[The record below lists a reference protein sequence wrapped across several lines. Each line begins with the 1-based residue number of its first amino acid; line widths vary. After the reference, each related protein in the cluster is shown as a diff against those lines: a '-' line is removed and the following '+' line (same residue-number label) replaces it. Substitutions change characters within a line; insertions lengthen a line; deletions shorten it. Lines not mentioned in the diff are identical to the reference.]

1 MSTKSPKEL
10 KSIKRELPLI
20 PMRNIV
26 TFPQAFHTF
35 AIGRQRSKAAI
46 DETVNTDGLA
56 VFVAQKRQEIDDPT
70 PQDLFTVGT
79 IARIRRVVKLDGEYN
94 VSAEGIARI
103 VVTNYLQEDPY
114 FQAEFSEIDEAYE
127 KNDAVEA
134 LIRNIHIQLRR
145 YTELGGALSLE
156 ASISILSYDNPHRLV
171 DTIASGIEFKLRD
184 KQDLLE
190 MVPLEDRLKHI
201 SELLE
206 REIKVLELGQKI
218 ASDTQQRV
226 GKMTREAFLRE
237 QMKTIEKELGE
248 ADEEKEINELKT
260 KIKAAKMPAEVHEKA
275 MKELARLAKMS
286 SYNPEAAYIRTYL
299 DWLVDMPWS
308 VKDDSQVDIKEAA
321 HILDTDHYGLRKI
334 KERIL
339 EYLSVLKLQDGKMK
353 GPIICFVGP
362 PGVGKTSLGK
372 SIARSLGRK
381 FVRISL
387 GGVRDE
393 AEIRGHRR
401 TYVGALPGRIVQGI
415 KQVGTRNPV
424 FMLDEIDKVG
434 MDFRGDPS
442 SALLEALDPEQNNSF
457 SDHYLEVP
465 YDLSEVMFI
474 TTANVLDTIPPALR
488 DRLEIISFPGYTEV
502 EKFHIARNYLIP
514 KQLEAHGLKNYK
526 VDISDAAVRAIINKY
541 TREAGVR
548 NLEREIASVI
558 RKIAKEIA
566 SAGEKKKTQ
575 THSTGSGQAKGAKK
589 SYRISERD
597 LRKYLGPHRFTPF
610 LAEKKEEAG
619 IATGLAVT
627 AVGGEILQVEV
638 ALMPGKG
645 KLTLTGQL
653 GDIMKESAQ
662 AALSYVRARAKELG
676 IDNNLFQKTDIH
688 VHVPEGAIPKDGPS
702 AGITLTTALI
712 SALTKTP
719 TKKEVGMTGEVTLR
733 GRVLEIGGVKEKF
746 LAAHRAGL
754 KTIIFPDSNKKDLD
768 DVPKNVAKALQLL
781 PVKHMDEVLK
791 YALVDLPKKK
801 KGGAKPPEEALGEE
815 PIEVPRHRP
824 FLHVEDVS

>member
-1 MSTKSPKEL
+1 MTKSSKETETT
-10 KSIKRELPLI
+10 KKQLPLI

-26 TFPQAFHTF
+26 TFPQSFYTF
-35 AIGRQRSKAAI
+35 AIGRTRSKAAI

-56 VFVAQKRQEIDDPT
+56 IFVAQKRQEIDDPS
-70 PQDLFTVGT
+70 PQDLFTIGT

-94 VSAEGIARI
+94 VSAEGVSRVEIDEYI
-103 VVTNYLQEDPY
+103 QEDP
-114 FQAEFSEIDEAYE
+114 FFVATATEIDESYE
-127 KNDAVEA
+127 RSDENEA
-134 LIRNIHIQLRR
+134 LIRNIHNQLRR
-145 YTELGGALSLE
+145 YTELGGSLSLE
-156 ASISILSYDNPHRLV
+156 ASISILSYENPHRLV
-171 DTIASGIEFKLRD
+171 DTIASGIEFKLKD

-190 MVPLEDRLKHI
+190 MADLKMRLKRI

-248 ADEEKEINELKT
+248 DNEEQEINMLRK
-260 KIKAAKMPAEVHEKA
+260 KIQLAHMPQDTEEKA

-299 DWLVDMPWS
+299 DWLIDMPWS
-308 VKDDSQVDIKEAA
+308 VKDESQVDIREAA
-321 HILDTDHYGLRKI
+321 HVLDTDHYGLRKI

-339 EYLSVLKLQDGKMK
+339 EYLAVMKLQDGRIK

-372 SIARSLGRK
+372 SIAKSLGRK
-381 FVRISL
+381 FVRVSL

-415 KQVGTRNPV
+415 KTAGTKNPV

-465 YDLSEVMFI
+465 FDLSEVVFI

-488 DRLEIISFPGYTEV
+488 DRLEIIEFPGYTAD
-502 EKFHIARNYLIP
+502 EKFHIAQKYLVP

-526 VDISDAAVRAIINKY
+526 VSISDSALQGIINTY

-548 NLEREIASVI
+548 HLEREIASII
-558 RKIAKEIA
+558 RKLAREITETDGKDGKKVDA
-566 SAGEKKKTQ
+566 KKKT
-575 THSTGSGQAKGAKK
+575 
-589 SYRISERD
+589 YRITERD
-597 LRKYLGPHRFTPF
+597 LKKYLGPHRFTPF
-610 LAEKKEEAG
+610 LAETHDEVG
-619 IATGLAVT
+619 MATGLAVT
-627 AVGGEILQVEV
+627 SVGGEILQVEV

-645 KLTLTGQL
+645 RLTLTGQL
-653 GDIMKESAQ
+653 GDVMKESAQ

-688 VHVPEGAIPKDGPS
+688 IHVPEGAIPKDGPS
-702 AGITLTTALI
+702 AGITLTTALV

-719 TKKEVGMTGEVTLR
+719 THKDVGMTGEITLR

-754 KTIIFPDSNKKDLD
+754 KTIIFPEGNVKDLV
-768 DVPKNVAKALQLL
+768 DVPKNVIKATRLI

-791 YALVDLPKKK
+791 YALVTIPSKK
-801 KGGAKPPEEALGEE
+801 KGTKTPEEALGEE
-815 PIEVPRHRP
+815 EIKVPQVRP
-824 FLHVEDVS
+824 FLHIDDIS

>member
-1 MSTKSPKEL
+1 MNTKSPKEPTS
-10 KSIKRELPLI
+10 KVRKELPLI

-26 TFPQAFHTF
+26 TFPQAFYTF
-35 AIGRQRSKAAI
+35 AIGRTRSKAAI

-56 VFVAQKRQEIDDPT
+56 IFVAQKRQEIDDPT
-70 PQDLFTVGT
+70 PSDLYKIGT

-94 VSAEGIARI
+94 VSAEGVARVYI
-103 VVTNYLQEDPY
+103 DEYLNDDP
-114 FQAEFSEIDEAYE
+114 FFVAKATEIDETYE
-127 KNDAVEA
+127 RSDEIEA
-134 LIRNIHIQLRR
+134 LIRNIHNQLRR

-156 ASISILSYDNPHRLV
+156 ASISILSYENPHRLV
-171 DTIASGIEFKLRD
+171 DTIASGIEFKIKD

-190 MVPLEDRLKHI
+190 MENLHDRLKRI

-218 ASDTQQRV
+218 ASETQSRV

-248 ADEEKEINELKT
+248 ADEEKEINELRI
-260 KIKAAKMPAEVHEKA
+260 KIKAAKMPEETEEKA

-308 VKDDSQVDIKEAA
+308 VKDSVKVDLKESA
-321 HILDTDHYGLRKI
+321 HVLDTDHYGLRKI

-339 EYLSVLKLQDGKMK
+339 EYLAVLKLQNGKMK

-372 SIARSLGRK
+372 SIAKSLGRK

-401 TYVGALPGRIVQGI
+401 TYVGALPGRIIQGI
-415 KQVGTRNPV
+415 KQAGTKNPV

-442 SALLEALDPEQNNSF
+442 AALLEALDPEQNNSF

-465 YDLSEVMFI
+465 FDLSEVVFI

-488 DRLEIISFPGYTEV
+488 DRLEIIEFPGYTAE
-502 EKFHIARNYLIP
+502 EKFHIAQKYLIP
-514 KQLEAHGLKNYK
+514 KQLESHGLKGYK
-526 VDISDAAVRAIINKY
+526 ITISDAAVYSIIHKY

-548 NLEREIASVI
+548 SLEREMATII
-558 RKIAKEIA
+558 RKLAKEIA
-566 SAGEKKKTQ
+566 EKDTKDSKDKAKEKT
-575 THSTGSGQAKGAKK
+575 
-589 SYRISERD
+589 YRISERD
-597 LRKYLGPHRFTPF
+597 LHRYLGPHRFTPF
-610 LAEKKEEAG
+610 LAETKDEVG

-627 AVGGEILQVEV
+627 SVGGEILQVEV

-645 KLTLTGQL
+645 GLTLTGQL
-653 GDIMKESAQ
+653 GDVMKESAQ

-676 IDNNLFQKTDIH
+676 IDNDTFKKTDIH
-688 VHVPEGAIPKDGPS
+688 IHVPEGAIPKDGPS

-712 SALTKTP
+712 SALTKVP
-719 TKKEVGMTGEVTLR
+719 SHKEVGMTGEVTLR

-754 KTIIFPDSNKKDLD
+754 KTIIFPDANVKDLE
-768 DVPKNVAKALQLL
+768 DVPKKVIRELKLI
-781 PVKHMDEVLK
+781 PVKHMDEVIK
-791 YALVDLPKKK
+791 YALTKMPAKKN
-801 KGGAKPPEEALGEE
+801 GGEVPDEALGEKPIKE
-815 PIEVPRHRP
+815 PKSRP
-824 FLHVEDVS
+824 FLHVDDVS

>member
-1 MSTKSPKEL
+1 
-10 KSIKRELPLI
+10 
-20 PMRNIV
+20 MRNIV

-35 AIGRQRSKAAI
+35 AIGRPRSKAAI

-56 VFVAQKRQEIDDPT
+56 IFVAQKRQEIDDPT

-94 VSAEGIARI
+94 VSAEGIARVFI
-103 VVTNYLQEDPY
+103 TKYLQEDP
-114 FQAEFSEIDEAYE
+114 FFLASFEEIDEIYE
-127 KNDAVEA
+127 KTDAIEA

-171 DTIASGIEFKLRD
+171 DTIASGIEFKLKD
-184 KQDLLE
+184 KQELLE
-190 MVPLEDRLKHI
+190 MITLEDRLKQI

-248 ADEEKEINELKT
+248 ADEEKEINELRQ
-260 KIKAAKMPAEVHEKA
+260 KIKAAKMPQDVHEKA

-308 VKDDSQVDIKEAA
+308 VKDDSHVDIKEAA

-339 EYLSVLKLQDGKMK
+339 EYLSVLKLQEGKMK

-415 KQVGTRNPV
+415 KQSGTRNPV

-465 YDLSEVMFI
+465 FDLSEVMFI

-514 KQLEAHGLKNYK
+514 KQIEAHGLKSYK
-526 VDISDAAVRAIINKY
+526 VDLSDAAVHAIINKY

-548 NLEREIASVI
+548 NLEREIASVV

-566 SAGEKKKTQ
+566 ENSEQKKASAKKKA
-575 THSTGSGQAKGAKK
+575 AKQ
-589 SYRISERD
+589 SHRISERD

-645 KLTLTGQL
+645 RLTLTGQL
-653 GDIMKESAQ
+653 GDVMKESAQ

-688 VHVPEGAIPKDGPS
+688 IHVPEGAIPKDGPS

-768 DVPKNVAKALQLL
+768 DVPKNVAKALHLI

-791 YALVDLPKKK
+791 YALVEVPTKKK
-801 KGGAKPPEEALGEE
+801 KGPAKPPEEALGEE
-815 PIEVPRHRP
+815 PIEVPRSRP
-824 FLHVEDVS
+824 FLHVEDLS

>member
-1 MSTKSPKEL
+1 MMTKSPE
-10 KSIKRELPLI
+10 SSTAIKQLPLI

-26 TFPQAFHTF
+26 TFPQAFYTF
-35 AIGRQRSKAAI
+35 AIGRTRSKAAI

-56 VFVAQKRQEIDDPT
+56 IFVSQKRQEIDDPK
-70 PQDLFTVGT
+70 PEDLYKIGT

-94 VSAEGIARI
+94 VSAEGVSR
-103 VVTNYLQEDPY
+103 VEVMEYLQDEP
-114 FQAEFSEIDEAYE
+114 FFLAQAKEIDETYDKSDE
-127 KNDAVEA
+127 VEA
-134 LIRNIHIQLRR
+134 LIRNIHNQLRR

-171 DTIASGIEFKLRD
+171 DTIASGIEFKLKD

-190 MVPLEDRLKHI
+190 TDDLHKRLNRI

-237 QMKTIEKELGE
+237 QMKTISKELG
-248 ADEEKEINELKT
+248 DDDDEKEISDLRK
-260 KIKAAKMPAEVHEKA
+260 KILASKMTAEVEEKA
-275 MKELARLAKMS
+275 IKELTRLAKMS

-299 DWLVDMPWS
+299 DWLTDVPWS
-308 VKDDSQVDIKEAA
+308 KKDETKIDMKEAA
-321 HILDTDHYGLRKI
+321 HVLDTDHYGLRKI

-339 EYLSVLKLQDGKMK
+339 EYLAVLKLQDGKLR

-372 SIARSLGRK
+372 SIAKALGRK

-401 TYVGALPGRIVQGI
+401 TYVGALPGRIIQGI
-415 KQVGTRNPV
+415 KTAGTKNPV

-442 SALLEALDPEQNNSF
+442 SALLEALDPEQNNAF

-465 YDLSEVMFI
+465 FDLSEVMFV
-474 TTANVLDTIPPALR
+474 TTANMLDTIPPALR
-488 DRLEIISFPGYTEV
+488 DRLEIIEFPGYTEE
-502 EKFHIARNYLIP
+502 EKFHIAEKYLLP
-514 KQLEAHGLKNYK
+514 KQLEAHGLKNHK
-526 VDISDAAVRAIINKY
+526 VTITDSAIHGVIQKY

-548 NLEREIASVI
+548 SLEREIATVA

-566 SAGEKKKTQ
+566 ATTEKPKSKD
-575 THSTGSGQAKGAKK
+575 AKSKN
-589 SYRISERD
+589 YRVTERD
-597 LRKYLGPHRFTPF
+597 LKKYLGAQRHTHF
-610 LAEKKEEAG
+610 LAEQEDEVG

-627 AVGGEILQVEV
+627 AVGGEILQIEV

-645 KLTLTGQL
+645 RLTLTGQL
-653 GDIMKESAQ
+653 GDVMKESAQ
-662 AALSYVRARAKELG
+662 AALSYVRARAVELG
-676 IDNNLFQKTDIH
+676 IDNALFQKTDIH

-702 AGITLTTALI
+702 AGITMTTALI

-719 TKKEVGMTGEVTLR
+719 THKDVGMTGEITLR
-733 GRVLEIGGVKEKF
+733 GRVLEIGGLKDKF

-754 KTIIFPDSNKKDLD
+754 KTVLFPEANIKNLD
-768 DVPKNVAKALQLL
+768 DIPKSAAKELTMI
-781 PVKHMDEVLK
+781 PVKHMDEVMK
-791 YALVDLPKKK
+791 YAFVTPPYKK
-801 KGGAKPPEEALGEE
+801 KGKKEPEDALGEE
-815 PIEVPRHRP
+815 PIHEPTKRKYISAG
-824 FLHVEDVS
+824 EAS